1 MNNLVSAAPVSTT
14 TVVVTVADVN
24 DNAPTFFTNSYVGS
38 VSESAHVGAIAVA
51 GIRAF
56 DLDAVSYHPKPISTK
71 CSITHSRHMVAIIY
85 SLQSFSQLSI
95 FSDVSYLP

>member
-1 MNNLVSAAPVSTT
+1 MDNPVSGAPVSTT
-14 TVVVTVADVN
+14 TVVVTVGDVN

-56 DLDAVSYHPKPISTK
+56 DLDAVSSH
-71 CSITHSRHMVAIIY
+71 
-85 SLQSFSQLSI
+85 LNQFQSVRSI
-95 FSDVSYLP
+95 FHSKHSIAM

>member
-1 MNNLVSAAPVSTT
+1 MGNPISAAPVSTT

-38 VSESAHVGAIAVA
+38 VSESAHVGAITVA

-56 DLDAVSYHPKPISTK
+56 DLDAVSSCLIPIS
-71 CSITHSRHMVAIIY
+71 IFHS
-85 SLQSFSQLSI
+85 
-95 FSDVSYLP
+95 